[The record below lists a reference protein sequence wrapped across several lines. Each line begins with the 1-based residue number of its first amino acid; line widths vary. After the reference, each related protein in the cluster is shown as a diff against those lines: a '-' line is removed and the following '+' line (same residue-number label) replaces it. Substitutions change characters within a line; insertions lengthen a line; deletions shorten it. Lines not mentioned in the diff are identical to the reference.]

1 MANYKV
7 GDIIRLSR
15 NFIGMSQEELAFR
28 AGLATETIS
37 RIESGKHKITAQT
50 YKKIMNV
57 LNYFPE
63 RNYAICSRRDM
74 EIIEER
80 KLLELAETKYE
91 HDNQEY
97 YINRIKEQIG
107 DNVIDRQYV
116 LRAEAML
123 KYGRDEK
130 NSKMAIQELEQAL
143 RLTIKDWDFEE
154 YKDKKYP
161 YTYQELIILMNL
173 SDVYS
178 VAEQCEKAL
187 KMYDMVIKCL
197 DSGYI
202 SGEDMEKF
210 RLVVKR
216 NMTITY
222 EMMGKYELAL
232 RILEEVLEESIVL
245 KYGTMISLALYD
257 IAWNMAKLNEIYQH
271 EHFSSGSIKE
281 KLTQAYYVS
290 SARNDKYIKNLAR
303 DFSVDLFNDDIK
315 C

>member
-1 MANYKV
+1 
-7 GDIIRLSR
+7 
-15 NFIGMSQEELAFR
+15 
-28 AGLATETIS
+28 
-37 RIESGKHKITAQT
+37 
-50 YKKIMNV
+50 
-57 LNYFPE
+57 
-63 RNYAICSRRDM
+63 
-74 EIIEER
+74 
-80 KLLELAETKYE
+80 
-91 HDNQEY
+91 
-97 YINRIKEQIG
+97 
-107 DNVIDRQYV
+107 
-116 LRAEAML
+116 
-123 KYGRDEK
+123 
-130 NSKMAIQELEQAL
+130 MAIQELEQAL
-143 RLTIKDWDFEE
+143 RLTIKDWNFEE

-257 IAWNMAKLNEIYQH
+257 IAWNMKKINEINQC
-271 EHFSSGSIKE
+271 E
-281 KLTQAYYVS
+281 KYPSEEINETLKQTYYIA
-290 SARNDKYIKNLAR
+290 SARGDNRIRNLAEWLQNY
-303 DFSVDLFNDDIK
+303 DG
-315 C
+315 